1 MEINSNHIDLNKLN
15 RILWIITG
23 ENRELIQTLEK
34 EDKIGEIRLIRDI
47 KNTLKIC
54 KFSIPN
60 QWMEVEIYQVRL
72 KLLEHLKVDIDLHTK
87 EDHVLLGES
96 NPRDI

>member
-1 MEINSNHIDLNKLN
+1 MIIQRMITDKEPWDEIKRVLIKINSNHVDLDKLN

-23 ENRELIQTLEK
+23 ENRELIQNLEK
-34 EDKIGEIRLIRDI
+34 QDKISKIRLIRDI

-60 QWMEVEIYQVRL
+60 WWMEEEIYQIRL
-72 KLLEHLKVDIDLHTK
+72 KLIELLK
-87 EDHVLLGES
+87 
-96 NPRDI
+96 

>member
-1 MEINSNHIDLNKLN
+1 MIIRRMMADKEPCDEIKRVLIEINSNHIDLDKLN

-34 EDKIGEIRLIRDI
+34 QDKIGEIRLIRNI
-47 KNTLKIC
+47 QNTLNIC

-60 QWMEVEIYQVRL
+60 RWMEEEIYQIRL
-72 KLLEHLKVDIDLHTK
+72 KLIELLK
-87 EDHVLLGES
+87 
-96 NPRDI
+96 